1 MLGNTTQNTGLD
13 SVVIELRRARCA
25 GVRGCDTEWY
35 AASAKAKG
43 YRLREMT
50 EPAECAV
57 CGIGAYRI
65 ERCRGYLRGAQ
76 RQ

>member
-1 MLGNTTQNTGLD
+1 A
-13 SVVIELRRARCA
+13 IA
-25 GVRGCDTEWY
+25 Y
-35 AASAKAKG
+35 AKI
-43 YRLREMT
+43 T

-76 RQ
+76 RQYLKPLNLVFRLCGAVHEPLLAHSVMRLIAF